1 MGEAAVGCL
10 FLHGNSS
17 AGHFNPLWRSAMLQK
32 PGARMLVLLVS
43 VTILN
48 VAILLVNLSF
58 PSRAAVANMDYHALV
73 ADADFKQAVQ
83 AIVQACIVNVDIA
96 KVRC

>member
-1 MGEAAVGCL
+1 
-10 FLHGNSS
+10 
-17 AGHFNPLWRSAMLQK
+17 MLRK
-32 PGARMLVLLVS
+32 PGARVLVFLLS
-43 VTILN
+43 VTAVN

-58 PSRAAVANMDYHALV
+58 PSRAAVANMDYQALV

-83 AIVQACIVNVDIA
+83 TIIQACTVNVGIA

>member
-1 MGEAAVGCL
+1 
-10 FLHGNSS
+10 
-17 AGHFNPLWRSAMLQK
+17 MLRQ
-32 PGARMLVLLVS
+32 PGARILVPLLS
-43 VTILN
+43 VTALN

-58 PSRAAVANMDYHALV
+58 PSRAAVANMDHQALV

-83 AIVQACIVNVDIA
+83 TIIQACIVNVGIA

>member
-1 MGEAAVGCL
+1 
-10 FLHGNSS
+10 
-17 AGHFNPLWRSAMLQK
+17 MLQK

-58 PSRAAVANMDYHALV
+58 PSRAAVANMDHQALV

-83 AIVQACIVNVDIA
+83 TIIQACIVNVGIA